1 MSSLLCFVLAV
12 LASPFK
18 SKARLEAE
26 NAVLRHQLIV
36 FARAQGS
43 MANATQSAMHLLSA
57 DGARPLG
64 SREHILLKVNPPPRT
79 VIVFVNPKFGTPV
92 MKRTPIAFYVPPKA
106 LIWQRDD
113 GGNEVAGMLD

>member
-1 MSSLLCFVLAV
+1 MSSLLRFVLAV

-79 VIVFVNPKFGTPV
+79 VIVFVQSLGLQSEKNANCFLRAAESTHLAA
-92 MKRTPIAFYVPPKA
+92 R
-106 LIWQRDD
+106 
-113 GGNEVAGMLD
+113 

>member
-79 VIVFVNPKFGTPV
+79 VIYKVWDSSHEKNANCFLRAAESTHLAA
-92 MKRTPIAFYVPPKA
+92 R
-106 LIWQRDD
+106 
-113 GGNEVAGMLD
+113 